1 MMVMVMVMMMMT
13 MMMVM
18 VMMVMVVVVHCGI
31 ETMLTREKVA
41 DGKLSLVVNNQ
52 LWGDRP

>member
-1 MMVMVMVMMMMT
+1 MLMLMMMLM
-13 MMMVM
+13 
-18 VMMVMVVVVHCGI
+18 MVVVVYCGI

>member
-1 MMVMVMVMMMMT
+1 MMVMVMMMMT

-52 LWGDRP
+52 LWSDRP

>member
-1 MMVMVMVMMMMT
+1 MVMMMMT
-13 MMMVM
+13 MMMMVA

-52 LWGDRP
+52 LWSDRP